1 MKEWFDNLD
10 PRERRILII
19 GAVTLL
25 VVLLYLLAWEPLIKN
40 TATLEKSNRE
50 NQELLL
56 WMEQSA
62 EEAKQLQAKLQASG
76 PSGSTQGQS
85 LLGTI
90 DRTAKIGNLGKSVKR
105 VQPDGQSKA
114 RVWLENASFN
124 DTVKW
129 LESLQRQQGIHIVTS
144 VIEKQ
149 EEPGLVNVRLV
160 LEGLAE

>member
-1 MKEWFDNLD
+1 MKEWLDNLD

-25 VVLLYLLAWEPLIKN
+25 VVLMYLLAWEPLIKN

-50 NQELLL
+50 NQELLQ

-76 PSGSTQGQS
+76 PAGSTQGQS

-90 DRTAKIGNLGKSVKR
+90 DRTAKISNLGKSVKR